1 MGGQELAVKFKDLE
15 STCEKLTEENERMK
29 REVYDLQVII
39 IMFIHQHVIIMFF

>member
-29 REVYDLQVII
+29 REVYDLQVIS
-39 IMFIHQHVIIMFF
+39 MFIYHHVIIMFF

>member
-29 REVYDLQVII
+29 REVYDLQVIS
-39 IMFIHQHVIIMFF
+39 MFIHHDVIIMFF